1 MKCSCNLGVDYNE
14 KNVIYVDYNGK
25 KCDLCD
31 KCFNLIEKRNL
42 RLSSYFLCDSC
53 IKELYGTELPKV
65 SILRRIFEVI
75 LFVAINLFMASVII
89 RNNGDSSF
97 KELIVK
103 GELRGELN
111 CVILGIIL
119 FILSAVEYFIGRNK
133 DDKNKDDK

>member
-1 MKCSCNLGVDYNE
+1 ME
-14 KNVIYVDYNGK
+14 KN
-25 KCDLCD
+25 CDLCD
-31 KCFNLIEKRNL
+31 KCFNLIENRNV

-53 IKELYGTELPKV
+53 IKELYGTEQPKF

-75 LFVAINLFMASVII
+75 LFVAINLFMASGIL
-89 RNNGDSSF
+89 RGYGDSSF
-97 KELIVK
+97 KELIFK
-103 GELRGELN
+103 GELRWELI

>member
-14 KNVIYVDYNGK
+14 K

-75 LFVAINLFMASVII
+75 LFVAINLFMASGLL
-89 RNNGDSSF
+89 RGYGDSSF

-103 GELRGELN
+103 GELRGELT
-111 CVILGIIL
+111 CVILILGIIL